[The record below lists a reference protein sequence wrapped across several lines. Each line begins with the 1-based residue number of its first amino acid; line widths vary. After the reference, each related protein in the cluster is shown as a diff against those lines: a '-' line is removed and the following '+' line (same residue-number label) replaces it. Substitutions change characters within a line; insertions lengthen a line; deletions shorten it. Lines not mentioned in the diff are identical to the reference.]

1 MSYENPWL
9 YDGVAFESENI
20 EDYFGFCYLLTDL
33 ENGKKYIGRKY
44 FYQNRKKKGQ
54 RRRVRSESDW
64 KTYYSSSKK
73 VQHLVQEFG
82 SARFKREI
90 LGLWKKKGQVN
101 YNETKLL
108 FNHNVLEEVDDKGEK
123 LYYNDNIMNRYFSTL
138 MEEKTWHFIFIML
151 YYKGKWIKDLKS

>member
-9 YDGVAFESENI
+9 YNGEVFESEDI
-20 EDYFGFCYLLTDL
+20 EDYFGFCYLLSDRDT
-33 ENGKKYIGRKY
+33 GKMYIGRKY
-44 FYQNRKKKGQ
+44 FHKNRKKKGQ
-54 RRRVRSESDW
+54 RKRVRSESDW

-73 VQHLVQEFG
+73 VQQLVQKSG
-82 SARFKREI
+82 GDRFKREI

-108 FNHNVLEEVDDKGEK
+108 FNHNVLEAVNHHVEK

-138 MEEKTWHFIFIML
+138 MEEKT
-151 YYKGKWIKDLKS
+151 

>member
-1 MSYENPWL
+1 MSYKNPWL
-9 YDGVAFESENI
+9 YNGVGFESEDI

-33 ENGKKYIGRKY
+33 KNGKMYIGRKY
-44 FYQNRKKKGQ
+44 FHQNRKKKGQ

-82 SARFKREI
+82 GARFKREI

-108 FNHNVLEEVDDKGEK
+108 FNHNVLEAVDDKGEK

-138 MEEKTWHFIFIML
+138 MEEKT
-151 YYKGKWIKDLKS
+151 